1 MPRSRNESDVY
12 YIPPNFIEGGT
23 LFGGMLKFR
32 NVIEAGIIGLAV
44 GLPVLRLPLSLT
56 TRIII
61 LCLTA
66 MPLALVAVIGVS
78 GESLSSFALNFLKFF
93 RNRRVVGAQEPPK
106 ERVREKRQRRERQ
119 PKAEKRPR
127 RKRLEPARGEI
138 SEEFD
143 SESCPM
149 ADFGDFP
156 EEFEEPAGREGEPPV
171 EDVPEAI
178 PEEFPE
184 PKRAGKGKRRKK
196 TEVGSL

>member
-66 MPLALVAVIGVS
+66 LPLALVAVIGVS
-78 GESLSSFALNFLKFF
+78 GESLSSFALNFLRFF
-93 RNRRVVGAQEPPK
+93 RNRRVIGAPEPPK
-106 ERVREKRQRRERQ
+106 EKGREKRQRREKQ

-127 RKRLEPARGEI
+127 RKRREPAWREI
-138 SEEFD
+138 SEEFSPND
-143 SESCPM
+143 GLPLPM
-149 ADFGDFP
+149 GDFP
-156 EEFEEPAGREGEPPV
+156 EEFEEPAGHEEKPPIA
-171 EDVPEAI
+171 DAPEEI

-184 PKRAGKGKRRKK
+184 PKRAGKGRRWS
-196 TEVGSL
+196 GR